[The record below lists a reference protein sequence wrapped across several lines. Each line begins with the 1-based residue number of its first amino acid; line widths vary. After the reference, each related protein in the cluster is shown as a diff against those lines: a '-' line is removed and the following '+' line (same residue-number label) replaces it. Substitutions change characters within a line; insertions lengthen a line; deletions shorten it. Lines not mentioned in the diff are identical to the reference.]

1 MASSLVP
8 VAEETTTILVKTI
21 TGRIKPDYWPGKQ
34 VIKHDF
40 SPVVPHVIRIWCESY
55 PSNIVVLN
63 LKTFEA
69 TGSITMEE
77 DQTDARKKPNFVVHV
92 SNKGKSYRVD
102 DTEHLPFWLQ
112 INLVKA
118 IEDREDDV
126 SD

>member
-1 MASSLVP
+1 MASSTVP
-8 VAEETTTILVKTI
+8 TTDETTKILVKTI
-21 TGRIKPDYWPGKQ
+21 TGRIKPEYWPGKQ

-40 SPVVPHVIRIWCESY
+40 SPVAPHVIRIWCENY
-55 PSNIVVLN
+55 PSNTVALN
-63 LKTFEA
+63 LKTCET

-77 DQTDARKKPNFVVHV
+77 DQTDARKKSNFVVNV
-92 SNKGKSYRVD
+92 SNKGKSFRVD

-118 IEDREDDV
+118 IEDQDDDG